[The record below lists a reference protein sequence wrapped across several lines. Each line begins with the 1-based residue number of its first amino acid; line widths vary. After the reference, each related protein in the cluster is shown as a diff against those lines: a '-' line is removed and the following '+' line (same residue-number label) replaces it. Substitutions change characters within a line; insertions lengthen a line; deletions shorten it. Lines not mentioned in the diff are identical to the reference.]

1 MKVVLIAKGLA
12 ALAVV
17 LVVVGMIEISSV
29 ASERRAARAA
39 RTSVFSEAVAPEL
52 PVVSEVATY
61 ESAATPSMTH

>member
-39 RTSVFSEAVAPEL
+39 RTSVFSDAVAPEL
-52 PVVSEVATY
+52 PVGSEVATD
-61 ESAATPSMTH
+61 ESAATPSLTH